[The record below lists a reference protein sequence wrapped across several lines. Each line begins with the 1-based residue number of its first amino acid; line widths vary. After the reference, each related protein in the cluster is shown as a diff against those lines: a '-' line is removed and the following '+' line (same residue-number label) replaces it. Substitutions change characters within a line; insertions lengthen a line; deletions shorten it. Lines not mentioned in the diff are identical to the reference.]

1 MRGLHMPV
9 DRIRSWLCD
18 SALPLWADV
27 GFDRQHGGFVERL
40 RADGTPD
47 LDVHKRT
54 MVQARQIYVYSHAAA
69 LGLLPDAS
77 LAEQGFDF
85 LMRHACP
92 DGMQAGLVHA
102 VTREGAV
109 VDETRD
115 SYGHAFFLLAFSW
128 LYRATGSS
136 DARRALDDIAIAI
149 EKLRHPSGSGYRER
163 DGTVEQRR
171 RQNPHM
177 HFLEAFLAAYAATG
191 NEQFLARADEIVAL
205 FEGNFFREGMLLEFF
220 DDDLRPAP
228 APEGRIVEP
237 GHHHE
242 WVWLLQQYEYAR
254 GRDMSAHRQ
263 KLYDATSRHGHD
275 ARSGLVFN
283 EIWADG
289 SAKDMSKRLWPQT
302 EALKSELVTGWPT
315 AVADA
320 TIDRIFRH
328 FLEPAA
334 PGGWVDRL
342 TADNHPLDAPM
353 PASSFYHL
361 FLAFSEYLGRRP

>member
-1 MRGLHMPV
+1 
-9 DRIRSWLCD
+9 
-18 SALPLWADV
+18 
-27 GFDRQHGGFVERL
+27 
-40 RADGTPD
+40 
-47 LDVHKRT
+47 

-237 GHHHE
+237 GHHH
-242 WVWLLQQYEYAR
+242 
-254 GRDMSAHRQ
+254 
-263 KLYDATSRHGHD
+263 
-275 ARSGLVFN
+275 
-283 EIWADG
+283 
-289 SAKDMSKRLWPQT
+289 
-302 EALKSELVTGWPT
+302 
-315 AVADA
+315 
-320 TIDRIFRH
+320 
-328 FLEPAA
+328 
-334 PGGWVDRL
+334 
-342 TADNHPLDAPM
+342 
-353 PASSFYHL
+353 
-361 FLAFSEYLGRRP
+361 